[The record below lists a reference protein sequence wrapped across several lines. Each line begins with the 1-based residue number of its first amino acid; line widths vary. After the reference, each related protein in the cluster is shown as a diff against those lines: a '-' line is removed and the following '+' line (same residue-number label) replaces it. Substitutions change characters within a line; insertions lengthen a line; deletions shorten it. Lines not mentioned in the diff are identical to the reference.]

1 MTNQSN
7 ISSNLLF
14 FSRYPFLLHSVP
26 LHSVLFSSRL
36 CLPFSEDPVLD
47 ELKDF
52 GGLWN
57 YSVWISMMSWTWSG
71 LSWKRKTMEAKFTHS
86 SWFITADNCG
96 PVTDK
101 MFISFTP
108 HYKVPLPSF
117 LYLSSLDESDH
128 MQPALENRNYVPP
141 LQQRPVYRSHLEFLS
156 LEDVPFKKHIWYLFI

>member
-1 MTNQSN
+1 MATFMAKQSN
-7 ISSNLLF
+7 ISSDLLF
-14 FSRYPFLLHSVP
+14 FPRYPFLLQSVP

-36 CLPFSEDPVLD
+36 CLSFSEDPVLD

-57 YSVWISMMSWTWSG
+57 SSVWISMMSWIWSG
-71 LSWKRKTMEAKFTHS
+71 LSWKRKTMRAKFTHS

-108 HYKVPLPSF
+108 PPQSYFAIFFILILIGRKWPHAACIREQKLCSTSPAETCLPKSF
-117 LYLSSLDESDH
+117 RI
-128 MQPALENRNYVPP
+128 P
-141 LQQRPVYRSHLEFLS
+141 
-156 LEDVPFKKHIWYLFI
+156 

>member
-1 MTNQSN
+1 MANQSN
-7 ISSNLLF
+7 ISPDLF
-14 FSRYPFLLHSVP
+14 FFPCYLFLLQSVP

-36 CLPFSEDPVLD
+36 CLSFSEDPVRD

-57 YSVWISMMSWTWSG
+57 YSVWISLMSWIWSG
-71 LSWKRKTMEAKFTHS
+71 LSWKRKTMGAKFTHS

-108 HYKVPLPSF
+108 HHKVTLPSF
-117 LYLSSLDESDH
+117 SYLSSLEESDH
-128 MQPALENRNYVPP
+128 MQPALENRNYVQP
-141 LQQRPVYRSHLEFLS
+141 LQQRPVCRSHLEFLR
-156 LEDVPFKKHIWYLFI
+156 LENVPFKEHIWYLFI